1 MLATVYMYD
10 CMQKLICTD
19 MHSRDVVKTEFVS
32 GGGLS
37 FGGGAVTLAL
47 TPRCLSDHLLS
58 TPAELE

>member
-1 MLATVYMYD
+1 
-10 CMQKLICTD
+10 MQKLICTD

-37 FGGGAVTLAL
+37 FGGGAVTLAM
-47 TPRCLSDHLLS
+47 TLSDHLLS